1 MQGEANLVTILAKGI
16 TAERSRSEEAIE
28 ANFQTRGVFLFFF
41 FLKKQSD
48 YAEPI
53 TCTPNSSNP
62 RKHSL
67 TSQLLPT
74 AEHPDSNSVI
84 CGRSLEVSSD
94 CPTPTNKNIRG
105 STKFTV
111 CVSQMRSS
119 SPSFDKQKFPLSL
132 SVLKHI
138 HQLAFTMKKQRSHW

>member
-1 MQGEANLVTILAKGI
+1 MYGEANLVRILARGI
-16 TAERSRSEEAIE
+16 AAERSRSEKNHRSELSNE
-28 ANFQTRGVFLFFF
+28 GLLYFFS

-53 TCTPNSSNP
+53 TRAPNSSNP

-84 CGRSLEVSSD
+84 CGRSLEVSRD
-94 CPTPTNKNIRG
+94 CPSPTNKNIRG

-119 SPSFDKQKFPLSL
+119 SPSFDKQIFPLFAWNMVAPL
-132 SVLKHI
+132 ISVKAYSCFSFH
-138 HQLAFTMKKQRSHW
+138 